1 MVVRKEISEH
11 NELYLYMND
20 KLIYKRWLNTGNSKV
35 FDLMA
40 YSKYTYASY
49 TDLDVENS
57 PYVITVKAKIRF
69 KLPTEGGRSIG
80 IYSGYRPNHFFRLDE
95 EDDREEC
102 FMGEVSFEE
111 PDILELGKAYEVNV
125 RFILSQRIEPYL
137 EIGKKWL
144 INEGSTNVGTGEIIR
159 FLPSGS

>member
-11 NELYLYMND
+11 NELYLYMNG

-57 PYVITVKAKIRF
+57 PHVICVRAKIRF
-69 KLPTEGGRSIG
+69 NPSTEGGRSIG
-80 IYSGYRPNHFFRLDE
+80 ILSGYRPNHFFRLDE
-95 EDDREEC
+95 EDEREEC
-102 FMGEVSFEE
+102 FMGEIKFNE
-111 PDILELGKAYEVNV
+111 PDVLELGKTYEVNV

-137 EIGKKWL
+137 KIGKKWL
-144 INEGSTNVGTGEIIR
+144 IKEGSVNVGNGEIIG
-159 FLPSGS
+159 FLPSKW